1 MTPEQSNICDALEK
15 HLGSYLSKEASAV
28 IRRDYGDVVLA
39 GAEKVYREA
48 IHCPVDWR
56 TATMDTAL
64 AALSALLTERHPWL
78 TAKAR
83 SSLVHAFIMAWK

>member
-1 MTPEQSNICDALEK
+1 MTTEQSQICEALEK
-15 HLGSYLSKEASAV
+15 HLGSYLSKEASAL
-28 IRRDYGDVVLA
+28 IRRDYGDAVLA
-39 GAEKVYREA
+39 GVERAYRET
-48 IHCPVDWR
+48 IDCPVDWR

-83 SSLVHAFIMAWK
+83 SSLVHAFIMTWK